1 MRNGPSLN
9 NSEQVNYTSFLLHIP
24 VCMSNGLVKSS
35 FLFLLP
41 VKKKEKKKREGSA
54 SQVRGDIWSYS
65 NKTSPWKNTVCV
77 LFKDVLFELILYDN
91 LTLVV

>member
-24 VCMSNGLVKSS
+24 VQVLVKSS

-41 VKKKEKKKREGSA
+41 VKKKEKKKREGIA